1 MSSKS
6 STPNLDIATK
16 LNVRIF
22 LAFSIKI
29 LNSLKEILNYK
40 LFSDCDSNFLS
51 CMDMKEAHDASTDF
65 GEPKEE
71 EKDKKFKT
79 DVSLEEV
86 NLTGGNTN

>member
-1 MSSKS
+1 
-6 STPNLDIATK
+6 
-16 LNVRIF
+16 
-22 LAFSIKI
+22 
-29 LNSLKEILNYK
+29 
-40 LFSDCDSNFLS
+40 
-51 CMDMKEAHDASTDF
+51 MKEAHDASTDF